1 MSSGVLMK
9 TTIFS
14 ILLMAATREVCAGQ
28 NVPPAVTSHVHCAVE
43 LPQYAQWYQQ
53 TPLSNGEPYVALDK
67 RKHQIIGSYHRLKVQ
82 MSLDEVERLLGKPDF
97 GRARPPIHLATTPEP
112 TDTRCSY
119 DLAYI
124 VRKNGGNMVDTED
137 VAVYLS
143 FSRDGKL
150 LWAVPQNLPTL
161 KELGSPAEGN

>member
-1 MSSGVLMK
+1 MK
-9 TTIFS
+9 RLSFL
-14 ILLMAATREVCAGQ
+14 ILFIAATCGVFAAQ

-43 LPQYAQWYQQ
+43 PPHYDRWYQQ
-53 TPLSNGEPYVALDK
+53 TRLPFGEPYVAASK
-67 RKHQIIGSYHRLKVQ
+67 RKHQIVGSYHRLKVQ
-82 MSLDEVERLLGKPDF
+82 MPMDEVERLLGKPDF
-97 GRARPPIHLATTPEP
+97 GRARAPIHLATTPEP
-112 TDTRCSY
+112 TDARCSY

-143 FSRDGKL
+143 FSRDAKL
-150 LWAVPQNLPTL
+150 LWATPQNLPTL